1 MTTGADGRAEGLD
14 CVVVGGGLA
23 GLACAHALI
32 AAGRTVH
39 VLEAEEAPGGG
50 RGRSGTAAGR
60 WTAASRS
67 SSRPT
72 RGRGR

>member
-1 MTTGADGRAEGLD
+1 MTTGAGGRAEGLD

-39 VLEAEEAPGGG
+39 VLEAEEAPGGRARTVWH
-50 RGRSGTAAGR
+50 RGRPVDRGFQVVF
-60 WTAASRS
+60 
-67 SSRPT
+67 RPT
-72 RGRGR
+72 RARGR